1 MQKVVISLYSAII
14 FTCTFVHTKP
24 TLVCIAGPSCSGKST
39 ISKLL
44 HEKNPSWALIE
55 YDTIEEN
62 MGRHVSQE
70 LVFDQLITEIN
81 TALNQNTSVIVD
93 TNTLHK
99 DKMRALQCK
108 ATIVY
113 FYIYA
118 PLKTLLER
126 DAQRTCILGRSN
138 IQAQRAKKFVI
149 DNFNTF
155 YPDGIPV
162 QSQCI
167 DSHTLDTINA
177 VDVIEKHLQPFN
189 SSLKN

>member
-1 MQKVVISLYSAII
+1 MQKIVISFYSAII
-14 FTCTFVHTKP
+14 FTCTFIHTKP
-24 TLVCIAGPSCSGKST
+24 TLVWIAGPSCSGKST
-39 ISKLL
+39 VSRLL
-44 HEKNPSWALIE
+44 HEKHPSWTLIE

-93 TNTLHK
+93 TNTLYK
-99 DKMRALQCK
+99 EKIEALQCK
-108 ATIVY
+108 ATVVY

-118 PLKTLLER
+118 PLELLLQR
-126 DAQRTCILGRSN
+126 DAQRTLRLN
-138 IQAQRAKKFVI
+138 RNKTQARRAQEFVI
-149 DNFNTF
+149 HNFYAF

-177 VDVIEKHLQPFN
+177 VDVIEKYLQN
-189 SSLKN
+189 NQ